1 MSHPIFFFFILLLLQ
16 GEEYT
21 YRAEWGELLVG
32 KHQPVVIVCDLK
44 TELLTQLEAI
54 PSLYSPAQVTWTP
67 DGKGIVGVA
76 WKNEPRRLGLVYCT
90 NRESVI
96 FHLSLNTNEFSEY
109 SFFSYFDESPQI
121 FLRARNF

>member
-1 MSHPIFFFFILLLLQ
+1 MQ

-32 KHQPVVIVCDLK
+32 KHQPVVVVCDLE

-54 PSLYSPAQVTWTP
+54 PPLYSPAQVIWTP
-67 DGKGIVGVA
+67 DGRGIVGVA
-76 WKNEPRRLGLVYCT
+76 WKNEPRRLGLVHCT

-96 FHLSLNTNEFSEY
+96 FHLSFSTNEFSEH
-109 SFFSYFDESPQI
+109 YFYKKY
-121 FLRARNF
+121 